1 MGRDKKTDILVC
13 SFVLAIRAKTTHT
26 MNNEYWLYGEREQLP
41 TEAGHCSVVTM
52 LLCYGQPG
60 PGPLWRDRGNVRG
73 HRP

>member
-1 MGRDKKTDILVC
+1 MTRKHIYWYVE
-13 SFVLAIRAKTTHT
+13 FVLAIRAKTTHT

-60 PGPLWRDRGNVRG
+60 PGPLWRDHGNVRG

>member
-1 MGRDKKTDILVC
+1 
-13 SFVLAIRAKTTHT
+13 

-41 TEAGHCSVVTM
+41 TAAGLCSVVTM

-73 HRP
+73 HRPLSNDTCSAPTRRPAPAPATRM

>member
-1 MGRDKKTDILVC
+1 
-13 SFVLAIRAKTTHT
+13 
-26 MNNEYWLYGEREQLP
+26 MNNEYWLCGEREQLP